1 MRSTTMITQPDFF
14 LSLIGAFSPW
24 NLRPLSAF
32 SSNTTIQLS
41 VVFVRLGQKR
51 TLKLLV
57 GIFLC
62 FLDGAKPNLE
72 PHARFEELSSWA
84 MGE

>member
-1 MRSTTMITQPDFF
+1 MRSTSMITKPDFF
-14 LSLIGAFSPW
+14 LGLIGAFLPW
-24 NLRPLSAF
+24 NSRPLDASF
-32 SSNTTIQLS
+32 SNTTIQLS
-41 VVFVRLGQKR
+41 VVFGRPGQKR

-72 PHARFEELSSWA
+72 PHARFEKLSPWV

>member
-1 MRSTTMITQPDFF
+1 MITKPDFF
-14 LSLIGAFSPW
+14 LGLIGAFPPW
-24 NLRPLSAF
+24 NSRPLDASC
-32 SSNTTIQLS
+32 SNTTLQLS

-62 FLDGAKPNLE
+62 FLHRAKLNLE
-72 PHARFEELSSWA
+72 PHARFEELSPWV